1 MNFSEETV
9 KSNGTRNKT
18 KKNEKYERDNEPSP
32 LERRCKGRRAKE
44 KKKEGVNNF
53 HELKYR
59 SATGLT
65 EALLEITL
73 REGITNSKITI
84 LACHASYAKKAAPD
98 RKYNF
103 FFS

>member
-1 MNFSEETV
+1 MSVTMSLHHWKDV
-9 KSNGTRNKT
+9 A
-18 KKNEKYERDNEPSP
+18 
-32 LERRCKGRRAKE
+32 RADVQKR